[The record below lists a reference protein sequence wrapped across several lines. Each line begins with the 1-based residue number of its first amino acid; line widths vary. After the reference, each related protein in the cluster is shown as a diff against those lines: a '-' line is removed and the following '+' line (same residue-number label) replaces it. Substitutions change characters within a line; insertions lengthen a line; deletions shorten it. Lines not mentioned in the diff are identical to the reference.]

1 MRWTIFTNANGIVRK
16 NVDVRQ
22 TGKRGQ
28 TNRGTAIISENE
40 KRCARR
46 AEHSVIGNTVQN
58 RAHTVFANAEVNV
71 TTFRRVARK
80 IATVLNV
87 VQGRSVEVSAAADE
101 QRHRLR

>member
-28 TNRGTAIISENE
+28 TNRGAAIISENK

-46 AEHSVIGNTVQN
+46 AEHSMIRNAIQN
-58 RAHTVFANAEVNV
+58 RTHAVFTDAEANVA
-71 TTFRRVARK
+71 TFRLVARK
-80 IATVLNV
+80 ILAVFNV
-87 VQGRSVEVSAAADE
+87 VQGRSVEVSAAAHE
-101 QRHRLR
+101 